1 MRRLGNILMRLVI
14 LAAVLFVVVYFM
26 LDKRF
31 GNPPEL
37 EDASKYTIFLEP
49 RERGI
54 ERASLSPRSIDSAE
68 TNEFK
73 YVNF

>member
-1 MRRLGNILMRLVI
+1 MSRLEKILMRLVI

-37 EDASKYTIFLEP
+37 EDASKYTIFLKP
-49 RERGI
+49 KERGI
-54 ERASLSPRSIDSAE
+54 ERASLAPGSIDPAE
-68 TNEFK
+68 IGEFK
-73 YVNF
+73 

>member
-1 MRRLGNILMRLVI
+1 MKKMSGLERISLRLVV

-26 LDKRF
+26 LDKRY

-54 ERASLSPRSIDSAE
+54 ERTSLAPGSIDPAE
-68 TNEFK
+68 IGEFK
-73 YVNF
+73 